1 MGTAP
6 MGTAP
11 MGTAPMGAAP
21 GHVAPLLRSHPWR
34 RARGC
39 ELWQGRARSAAPRHR
54 DSDNLTVPMGTAGG
68 LQGSSVGE
76 LSTDPGPLQRGPR
89 VLPPRGCAHHPGA
102 ATRHPSACSTP
113 KPPAAHPHRGAPQVL
128 QETRVLGG
136 PKSTSPALGPP
147 GALPEARL
155 PSLPFSCPLASA
167 QGWKLPPGGTWSRK
181 GARRPRCPARCP
193 RAALPT
199 HGPPGSKHRGL
210 PAHRGVPPRAQHCLE
225 VRRWHWGQS
234 HRNALA
240 PSLPPR

>member
-11 MGTAPMGAAP
+11 CSVQPPGTSPPCSGATP
-21 GHVAPLLRSHPWR
+21 GAGLVAVS
-34 RARGC
+34 C
-39 ELWQGRARSAAPRHR
+39 GRAGPGPRHR
-54 DSDNLTVPMGTAGG
+54 GTVTVTTSLRPRGTAGG

-102 ATRHPSACSTP
+102 ATQHPSACSTP

-136 PKSTSPALGPP
+136 HKSTSPALGPP
-147 GALPEARL
+147 GALPRARL
-155 PSLPFSCPLASA
+155 PSLLSSCPLASA
-167 QGWKLPPGGTWSRK
+167 QGWKLPPGGTRSRK

-193 RAALPT
+193 QAALPP
-199 HGPPGSKHRGL
+199 HSPPGSKQRGL
-210 PAHRGVPPRAQHCLE
+210 PAHTGVPPRAQHCLE